1 MQHADLIRLPA
12 RDVVDLLAQGT
23 VSPLDCIDALEQRI
37 AAVDTTVNALA
48 TLCLERARD
57 RARALMQRPA
67 ESRGRLAGLPI
78 PIKDLTAV
86 EGVRTTHGSTI
97 FATDVPARSNVLVEH
112 LERQGAIVFAKS
124 NTPEFGA
131 GANTF
136 NEVFGRPLNP
146 WNTSRSP

>member
-1 MQHADLIRLPA
+1 MQHADLFRLPA
-12 RDVVDLLAQGT
+12 RSVVDLLAAGT
-23 VSPLDCIDALEQRI
+23 ISPLDCIDALEQRI
-37 AAVDTTVNALA
+37 AAVDSMVNAIP
-48 TLCLERARD
+48 TLCVERARE
-57 RARALMQRPA
+57 RARSLMRRPA
-67 ESRGRLAGLPI
+67 EARGRLAGLPV
-78 PIKDLTAV
+78 PIKDLTPV

-97 FATDVPARSNVLVEH
+97 FATDVPGRSDVLVEH